1 MFQEIPVHQDNI
13 FAYRATGRL
22 SHADYQAFLPRI
34 EELIARYGRIS
45 LFMELEGFR
54 GWDLEAAKDDFRFGM
69 AHRDAFERI
78 ALVGDTG
85 WERWM
90 ALMARPFMDGEIR
103 FFPRNQA
110 QEAWDW
116 LREGTQ
122 AAIAAPSQP
131 DPYRH
136 ILLAT
141 DFSPHAER
149 AAYRALELAGRYKAR
164 LTFLHAVEEP
174 VMYDQFY
181 DPITPDRLEEDAVLF
196 HAAVERLRKLL
207 ENIAAPGDCRQL
219 VLAGSPKSVIL
230 SYAEAQQVDLIVAGR
245 HGRGGIQQLLGSTA
259 NALVHRARCEVLT
272 VPLDA

>member
-13 FAYRATGRL
+13 FAFRATGRL

-34 EELIARYGRIS
+34 EELIARHGRIS
-45 LFMELEGFR
+45 LFLELEGFR
-54 GWDLEAAKDDFRFGM
+54 GWELEAAKDDFRFGVQ
-69 AHRDAFERI
+69 HRDAFERI
-78 ALVGDTG
+78 ALVGDSG

-90 ALMARPFMDGEIR
+90 TLMARPFMKGEIR
-103 FFPRNQA
+103 FFARDRA
-110 QEAWDW
+110 QDAWDW
-116 LREGTQ
+116 LREVSQ
-122 AAIAAPSQP
+122 AAQAGPSEP

-149 AAYRALELAGRYKAR
+149 AAYRALELGGRYKAR

-181 DPITPDRLEEDAVLF
+181 DPITPDRLGEDAALF
-196 HAAVERLRKLL
+196 DAAVERLRKFL
-207 ENIAAPGDCRQL
+207 ENLGAPADCRQQ

-230 SYAEAQQVDLIVAGR
+230 GYAEAQQVDLIVAGR
-245 HGRGGIQQLLGSTA
+245 HGRGGLQQLMGSTA

-272 VPLDA
+272 VPLAD